1 MMISN
6 SMTLSLLN
14 FSYLAF
20 GSLALAMFSHFR
32 GAFKRSPS
40 QMQSRIL
47 YWSGWI
53 TLAASYY
60 AGVIYQGFAY
70 GSILFTGIISLA
82 GLLVILTLSY
92 RAHHLPHFMAGSG
105 VLGASLLLFT

>member
-1 MMISN
+1 MISN

-32 GAFKRSPS
+32 GAFNRSPS
-40 QMQSRIL
+40 PAQSKLL
-47 YWSGWI
+47 YWFGWGV
-53 TLAASYY
+53 LAVSYY
-60 AGVIYQGFAY
+60 IGVLYQGFAY
-70 GSILFTGIISLA
+70 GSILFTGLLSLA

-105 VLGASLLLFT
+105 VLGTLLLIFA